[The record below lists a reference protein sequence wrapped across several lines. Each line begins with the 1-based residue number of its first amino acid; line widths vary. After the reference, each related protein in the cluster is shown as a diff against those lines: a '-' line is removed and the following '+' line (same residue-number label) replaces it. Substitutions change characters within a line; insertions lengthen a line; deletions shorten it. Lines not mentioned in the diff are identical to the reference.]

1 MDYNILIAQIID
13 KIEVLQ
19 GEQDFVTAL
28 AGEDE
33 SFLDVTKDFFCRLE
47 DQFTYVEAKE
57 DDPVAWRLEQD
68 AETD

>member
-1 MDYNILIAQIID
+1 MDYNILIAQVIG

-33 SFLDVTKDFFCRLE
+33 TFLDTVKDFFCRLE